1 MEGGGREEREGGR
14 EREKERGR
22 EREVKG
28 RVTLIS
34 RVVDHDLMATAI
46 SSGRGRKG
54 REREES
60 N

>member
-34 RVVDHDLMATAI
+34 RVVDHHLMATAI